1 MGLNLNGLLLMG
13 YFLSIC
19 STLEQ
24 RETLLVVATLIATLT
39 FTGVLQ
45 PPGAFR
51 SEDSNGGSGSQN
63 NNNNRLI
70 NTIFGSEGQA
80 IMANSPVNFTLYAAF
95 NAVGFLV
102 SVTMISL
109 LTKGFPMRNW
119 IRLCMHYLNCCY
131 LSDCNRLYIIK

>member
-1 MGLNLNGLLLMG
+1 
-13 YFLSIC
+13 

-39 FTGVLQ
+39 FTAVLQ

-51 SEDSNGGSGSQN
+51 GEDSNGGSGSQN
-63 NNNNRLI
+63 NYNNNNRMI
-70 NTIFGSEGQA
+70 NTIFGSRNSTEGQA
-80 IMANSPVNFTLYAAF
+80 IMAASPVNFTLYAAF

-119 IRLCMHYLNCCY
+119 IRLCIISIVATYLIAIV
-131 LSDCNRLYIIK
+131 YIAS